1 MSDDHTGRRGRFP
14 SLAVNAISSGW
25 GFAEATF
32 FFIVPDVLVTWFAV
46 SCIRKASWACL
57 WAVIGS
63 LLGGILMYSWGAHN
77 ATSAEEFLVRIPA
90 INAEMVEKV
99 GDQVEQG
106 GTKALFLGPPSGRP
120 YKIYAVKAGS
130 QDQGWISFL
139 LVSIP
144 ARLIRFLLLSWL
156 VGWLC
161 HCLFN
166 QVRLRTKRL
175 IHLACWL
182 TFYSWYFM
190 ATG

>member
-1 MSDDHTGRRGRFP
+1 MSNDSTGRRGRFP
-14 SLAVNAISSGW
+14 PLAVNAVSAGW

-32 FFIVPDVLVTWFAV
+32 FFIVPDVLLTWFAL
-46 SCIRKASWACL
+46 SCTRKASWACL
-57 WAVIGS
+57 WTVIGA
-63 LLGGILMYSWGAHN
+63 LLGGTLMYSWAAHN
-77 ATSAEEFLVRIPA
+77 ATSAEDFLVRIPA

-106 GTKALFLGPPSGRP
+106 GTKSLFLGPFSGRP
-120 YKIYAVKAGS
+120 YKIYAVAAGD

-139 LVSIP
+139 LISIP

-161 HCLFN
+161 QCLFT
-166 QVRLRTKRL
+166 RMPLRTKRL

-182 TFYSWYFM
+182 TFYSWHFM